1 MTAPAYSDARI
12 RAVVLEQLE
21 RDPTAPRTLF
31 IDFCDHALTDARC
44 TRQQLED
51 AAEAVA
57 AFLTRAEAKR
67 GVRL

>member
-1 MTAPAYSDARI
+1 MTAPAYSDDRI

-31 IDFCDHALTDARC
+31 IDFCAHALTDARC

-57 AFLTRAEAKR
+57 AFLARAEAKR
-67 GVRL
+67 GVR